1 MRKTF
6 RSNVNKTRAKLFFL
20 SLVLFAIT
28 LAAHPVYAKERLVF
42 VTLDKT
48 PLLTSPA
55 LDAKASATLSAGA
68 KVVVK
73 SEKGKFFYVTTT
85 SGKKGYVLRFR
96 TSPKKPKVASTSSS
110 SSSSDDDDPFG
121 GLEDLTRTAK
131 VDESSS
137 SHSVR
142 GLKEEGSKGA
152 GATAEDATKSLDA
165 MEKSGT
171 SGAELNKFQKEGGVG
186 DYAR

>member
-1 MRKTF
+1 MPETF
-6 RSNVNKTRAKLFFL
+6 GSNEYETRAPLFFL
-20 SLVLFAIT
+20 SLVLFAVT
-28 LAAHPVYAKERLVF
+28 LAAHPVYAKQRVVF

-55 LDAKASATLSAGA
+55 LDAKSSATLSAGA
-68 KVVVK
+68 KLVVNK
-73 SEKGKFFYVTTT
+73 KNGKFYSVTTV

-110 SSSSDDDDPFG
+110 SSSSDDDPFG

-152 GATAEDATKSLDA
+152 GATAEEATKSLDV

-171 SGAELNKFQKEGGVG
+171 SGAELNKFQREGGVG